1 MPVKDKLTKEGKWL
15 YKIRPYIHYEDGTS
29 KQTTI
34 HGNWIGL
41 EGKKEASKLENI
53 LSMNVYQ
60 IGVKWNKEKQ
70 DFILPNSLAKEKVN
84 ADLSL
89 EDVEKEYLEFSSL
102 KVDKDT
108 LDYKKKLLDHFC
120 QLDKTHQVRTFPN
133 KNIKE
138 FNENLYYEWKKEM
151 IKKTYEKGNKKYL
164 YKIKYL
170 NRIHNEICNMIDYA
184 ILKKYCNINF
194 AKLNDKF
201 GTVKEQRL
209 SNYKADYETINYNE
223 YTNLLK
229 VSENDLRYNTYFD
242 LEFKRGPRTGEI
254 RAFRIC
260 DYNSKK
266 KQLMVNHTMN
276 NHNELKE
283 PKTPASKA
291 PIDLPYNIDKKIKKI
306 ILNLSKQD
314 GFNDEWYIFG
324 GKTPISRHALDNAK
338 NKYLKK
344 AGICK
349 HIRLHD
355 FRHSCATWLFSIGI
369 PVTVISKILRHSSV
383 DETLKTYIHL
393 VKDDYYKYLLVI
405 DNYSK
410 QDQKQD
416 QYVDGRSIIA

>member
-151 IKKTYEKGNKKYL
+151 IKKTYE
-164 YKIKYL
+164 
-170 NRIHNEICNMIDYA
+170 
-184 ILKKYCNINF
+184 
-194 AKLNDKF
+194 
-201 GTVKEQRL
+201 
-209 SNYKADYETINYNE
+209 
-223 YTNLLK
+223 
-229 VSENDLRYNTYFD
+229 
-242 LEFKRGPRTGEI
+242 
-254 RAFRIC
+254 
-260 DYNSKK
+260 
-266 KQLMVNHTMN
+266 
-276 NHNELKE
+276 
-283 PKTPASKA
+283 
-291 PIDLPYNIDKKIKKI
+291 
-306 ILNLSKQD
+306 
-314 GFNDEWYIFG
+314 
-324 GKTPISRHALDNAK
+324 
-338 NKYLKK
+338 
-344 AGICK
+344 
-349 HIRLHD
+349 
-355 FRHSCATWLFSIGI
+355 
-369 PVTVISKILRHSSV
+369 
-383 DETLKTYIHL
+383 
-393 VKDDYYKYLLVI
+393 
-405 DNYSK
+405 
-410 QDQKQD
+410 
-416 QYVDGRSIIA
+416 